1 VGSIQNPKSKIQN
14 RMTEINWLK
23 QIQEPKY
30 WLLAI
35 ATGLIAIHLTLT
47 SRTENAD
54 LFGTMLLFWGVVAF
68 LIWERHESLT
78 LESGVF
84 SSLVGVSIIALISI
98 KSSSISGYDL
108 FIRVTPLLSGISLAL
123 LASGTKGLK
132 QYWQELLILAYTGI
146 PPGAIGV
153 LVDVAN
159 LTAKFSA
166 FILHY
171 LGFEVVRQGVFLILE
186 KGTVQ
191 VYHGCSGVN
200 AILQLL
206 GLAVVFLLMFPTTLA
221 QKIIVPIVAVLIAFV
236 VNSARV
242 ALMAVLVSLSQPEAF
257 KYWHEGNGSVIFSMI
272 AVFFFGLFCWFAIL
286 QNQPQNKEQ

>member
-1 VGSIQNPKSKIQN
+1 
-14 RMTEINWLK
+14 MTEINWLK

-35 ATGLIAIHLTLT
+35 AAGLIGLHLTLT

-54 LFGTMLLFWGVVAF
+54 LFGTMLLFWGVVCF

-84 SSLVGVSIIALISI
+84 SSLFGASLIAFILL
-98 KSSSISGYDL
+98 KSSSISGYDFFL
-108 FIRVTPLLSGISLAL
+108 RATPFLSGISLAM
-123 LASGTKGLK
+123 LASGTTGLK
-132 QYWQELLILAYTGI
+132 QYWQELLILAYTAI
-146 PPGAIGV
+146 PPGLIGV
-153 LVDVAN
+153 FVNVSL
-159 LTAKFSA
+159 LTAKFSN
-166 FILHY
+166 FMLHY
-171 LGFEVVRQGVFLILE
+171 LGFEVKRQGVFLILE
-186 KGTVQ
+186 KGSIE

-206 GLAVVFLLMFPTTLA
+206 GLALVFLLMFPTTA
-221 QKIIVPIVAVLIAFV
+221 GQKIVVPIVAVLIAFM
-236 VNSARV
+236 VNAARV

-272 AVFFFGLFCWFAIL
+272 AVFIFGIFCWFAIL
-286 QNQPQNKEQ
+286 KDEPQNNKKQNC

>member
-1 VGSIQNPKSKIQN
+1 
-14 RMTEINWLK
+14 MTEINWLK
-23 QIQEPKY
+23 HVQEPKY
-30 WLLAI
+30 WLLGI
-35 ATGLIAIHLTLT
+35 ASGLIALHLTLT
-47 SRTENAD
+47 SRTNDTD

-78 LESGVF
+78 FESGVF
-84 SSLVGVSIIALISI
+84 ATCFGASLIALILL
-98 KSSSISGYDL
+98 KSSSISGGYDV
-108 FIRVTPLLSGISLAL
+108 FIRISPFLSGISLAL
-123 LASGTKGLK
+123 LASGIKGLK

-146 PPGAIGV
+146 PPGLIGIF
-153 LVDVAN
+153 VDVAL

-171 LGFEVVRQGVFLILE
+171 VGFEVVRQGVFLILE
-186 KGTVQ
+186 KGSVE

-206 GLAVVFLLMFPTTLA
+206 GMAVVFLLMFPTTVG
-221 QKIIVPIVAVLIAFV
+221 QKIIVPFVAVLIAFV
-236 VNSARV
+236 VNAARV

-272 AVFFFGLFCWFAIL
+272 AVLIFGLFCWLAIL
-286 QNQPQNKEQ
+286 QDEPQNKEKQNC

>member
-1 VGSIQNPKSKIQN
+1 
-14 RMTEINWLK
+14 MTETNWLK
-23 QIQEPKY
+23 QVQEPKY
-30 WLLAI
+30 WLLGI
-35 ATGLIAIHLTLT
+35 ASGLIALHLTLT
-47 SRTENAD
+47 SRTNDTD
-54 LFGTMLLFWGVVAF
+54 LFGTMLLFWGVVSF

-78 LESGVF
+78 FESGVF
-84 SSLVGVSIIALISI
+84 SSFFGASLITLI
-98 KSSSISGYDL
+98 LLKSSSISGYDF
-108 FIRVTPLLSGISLAL
+108 FIRATPFLSGISLAM

-132 QYWQELLILAYTGI
+132 QYWQELLILGYTAI

-153 LVDVAN
+153 FVDVAL

-186 KGTVQ
+186 KGSVE

-206 GLAVVFLLMFPTTLA
+206 GLAVVFLLMFPTTVG
-221 QKIIVPIVAVLIAFV
+221 QKIVLPIVAILIAFV
-236 VNSARV
+236 VNAARV
-242 ALMAVLVSLSQPEAF
+242 ALMALLVSLSQPAAF

-272 AVFFFGLFCWFAIL
+272 AVFIFGLFCWFAIL
-286 QNQPQNKEQ
+286 KDEPQNKEKQNC